1 MKAWRNTN
9 KIKMLKFTQAMTKM
23 EIKEKILNALHSQ
36 SEICHL
42 CHVFL
47 KSTDVV
53 ILWNVLLKDNRE
65 TIKTTLKAHFSS

>member
-1 MKAWRNTN
+1 
-9 KIKMLKFTQAMTKM
+9 MLKFTQAMTKM
-23 EIKEKILNALHSQ
+23 EIKEIILNALHSQ

-53 ILWNVLLKDNRE
+53 IL
-65 TIKTTLKAHFSS
+65 